1 MHFTLRQIEVF
12 LAIAHYENVSR
23 AAEHL
28 AMSQS
33 ACSGALKDLER
44 QYNVPLFD
52 RWGKRLQ
59 LSDMGCS
66 LRPKAEALLEQ
77 AKSFEGDLRRRK
89 DMGLL
94 KLGATLTIGNYLAV
108 VMIKEFMLK
117 SPGAKVSLH
126 VANTQ
131 AVVQGLLNYDYDLGL
146 IEGDINHR
154 DLLLLPWRDDELVCF
169 VAPDHPLAQHK
180 QLLDSDL
187 TSAAWILREQGSGTR
202 QAFDRAMQGLL
213 PQLNIVLELEHTEA
227 IKRAVEAG
235 MGISCLS
242 RISLADAFARGSL
255 VPLAV
260 PHRDFS
266 RRLYVALHKHKYS
279 SPSVL
284 QWLQLCGLASASVV
298 EKSP

>member
-12 LAIAHYENVSR
+12 LAIAHFENVSR
-23 AAEHL
+23 AAGHL

-44 QYNVPLFD
+44 QYAVPLFD
-52 RWGKRLQ
+52 RLGKRLQ
-59 LSDMGCS
+59 LNDMGRL

-77 AKSFEGDLRRRK
+77 AKSFEGDLRRHK
-89 DMGLL
+89 DIGLL

-108 VMIKEFMLK
+108 PMIQQFMQL

-131 AVVQGLLNYDYDLGL
+131 TVVQGLLNYDYDLGL

-154 DLLLLPWRDDELVCF
+154 DLMLIPWQDDELICF
-169 VAPDHPLAQHK
+169 AAPNHPLASK
-180 QLLDSDL
+180 TALTDADL
-187 TSAAWILREQGSGTR
+187 ITPSWILREQGSGTR

-242 RISLADAFARGSL
+242 RISLVDAFARKSL

-279 SPSVL
+279 SPSVV
-284 QWLQLCGLASASVV
+284 QWLQLCGLAV
-298 EKSP
+298 P

>member
-12 LAIAHYENVSR
+12 LAIAHFENVSR
-23 AAEHL
+23 AAQYL

-44 QYNVPLFD
+44 QYAVPLFD
-52 RWGKRLQ
+52 RLGKRLQ
-59 LSDMGCS
+59 LNDRGRQ
-66 LRPKAEALLEQ
+66 LRPKAEALLER
-77 AKSFEGDLRRRK
+77 AKNFEGDLRQHQ
-89 DMGLL
+89 DVGLL

-108 VMIKEFMLK
+108 PMIKDFMGQ
-117 SPGAKVSLH
+117 SPGTKVSLH

-154 DLLLLPWRDDELVCF
+154 DLLLMPWKNDALICF
-169 VAPDHPLAQHK
+169 AAPDHPLVACRD
-180 QLLDSDL
+180 LSDENL
-187 TSAAWILREQGSGTR
+187 ITAAWILREQGSGTR

-242 RISLADAFARGSL
+242 QISLVDAFARGSL
-255 VPLAV
+255 VPIAV

-266 RRLYVALHKHKYS
+266 RRLYIALHKHKYS
-279 SPSVL
+279 SPSVV
-284 QWLQLCGLASASVV
+284 QWLGLCGLVL
-298 EKSP
+298 P